1 MPRLIEAQPGV
12 WGLGPSWAADSL
24 WALNLL
30 WEAGPA
36 PRSLEG
42 LVVFMQL
49 QKWGLRAGM

>member
-1 MPRLIEAQPGV
+1 MPWLIEAQPGV